1 MTSYENLS
9 RFYDRFTEDVDYE
22 RWADFAEAVFKRE
35 HITPRLV
42 LDLACGT
49 GTLTKIMAERGYEMI
64 GVDASVEMLMQAQSN
79 TISCEVQPIYLNQR
93 MEALDLYGTIDVCL
107 CCLDSINYVTDP
119 DALQTAFERVHL
131 FLEPKTGIFI
141 FDINTPEKFAA
152 LDGNSYVREDDGVF
166 CVWQAAAQGSLCAFQ
181 FDIFEEQGGSWRR
194 FQEFHEER
202 IYALNEIHDMLAR
215 VGFVEIACF
224 GDLSFG
230 AVDKTKNRVYFS
242 ARKA

>member
-9 RFYDRFTEDVDYE
+9 RFYDRFTQDVDYE
-22 RWADFAEAVFKRE
+22 QWADFAEAVFKRE
-35 HITPRLV
+35 CVTPRLV

-49 GTLTKIMAERGYEMI
+49 GTLTRIMAQRGYEMI

-79 TISCEVQPIYLNQR
+79 TMDCDVQPIYLNQR
-93 MEALDLYGTIDVCL
+93 MEGLDLYGTIDVCL

-119 DALQTAFERVHL
+119 NALQTAFNRVHL

-141 FDINTPEKFAA
+141 FDINTPKKFADI
-152 LDGNSYVREDDGVF
+152 DGNSYVREDDGVF
-166 CVWQAAAQGSLCAFQ
+166 CVWQAAVQEKLCAYQ
-181 FDIFEEQGGSWRR
+181 FDIFEAQGRDWQR

-202 IYALNEIHDMLAR
+202 IYALSEIQEMLTRA
-215 VGFVEIACF
+215 GFSEIACY

-230 AVDKTKNRVYFS
+230 AIDETKNRVYFT